1 VNLRRIVTA
10 ATTIAVALALAILIP
25 VAQLQTVADKPACC
39 CPNPEQCKCP
49 EHKPASPF
57 DTTMRACHN
66 SGPDLVQTQLPQFVP
81 PALPSVTVPSEVV
94 EIVATRLP
102 DPHPA
107 PAPRRP
113 DAPS

>member
-1 VNLRRIVTA
+1 VSLRRIVIA
-10 ATTIAVALALAILIP
+10 ATTIAVALALSILVPI
-25 VAQLQTVADKPACC
+25 AQLQTVADKPACW
-39 CPNPEQCKCP
+39 CP

-66 SGPDLVQTQLPQFVP
+66 SAPDLVQTQLPQFVS
-81 PALPSVTVPSEVV
+81 PALPSVMVPSEIVA
-94 EIVATRLP
+94 IVATRLP
-102 DPHPA
+102 APHPA